1 MEDVSM
7 TDDTTPYSEIARSAS
22 FRSLLEG
29 KKRFLLPIT
38 LFFLVFYFLLPVLTS
53 YTTIL
58 NHPALG
64 AITWAWVYGFAQFL
78 MTWTLCAVYTKQAA
92 RFDTE
97 VRAIISEN
105 RK

>member
-1 MEDVSM
+1 M
-7 TDDTTPYSEIARSAS
+7 TDDTTPYSEIARSPS
-22 FRSLLEG
+22 FRALLEG

-97 VRAIISEN
+97 VRAIIAEN

>member
-1 MEDVSM
+1 M

-58 NHPALG
+58 NHPAVG
-64 AITWAWVYGFAQFL
+64 AITWVWVYGFAQFL

-97 VRAIISEN
+97 VRAIIAEN